1 MHNVIFCTVCSG
13 AIALAGLGLTI
24 DPVIYVVALVIAV
37 CLVGVPHGG
46 LDSMT
51 GKQWLA
57 PRFGYHWSWLF
68 FSGYLAVAATVVL
81 GWLVVPLWTAILFFF
96 VSAWHFGWEDEHSV
110 SQSRFWNHMVSIA
123 SGGLVIWIPTLCRP
137 SEMQTI
143 LEWIVPSAMQ
153 TSSAQIVGITRVL
166 GLIFV
171 PIAFADFGFSVA
183 SMAARKLPLEP
194 RHVRNLLLVVLC
206 ASTPILFS
214 FGLYFCGWHSVR
226 ALVHLQEDHRMSKT
240 QLALA
245 VLPLSLVVIG
255 FAGAATWFWSSGRE
269 LSAELSRTLFIGL
282 SSIAVPHLILYGVV
296 ESQPRAKFLAI
307 DDETDLVQGT
317 VR

>member
-1 MHNVIFCTVCSG
+1 MHNIIFCTVCSG

-24 DPVIYVVALVIAV
+24 DPVAYVVALVIAV

-68 FSGYLAVAATVVL
+68 FGGYLAVAATVIL

-110 SQSRFWNHMVSIA
+110 SQHRFWNHMVSIA
-123 SGGLVIWIPTLCRP
+123 SGGVVIWIPALCRP
-137 SEMQTI
+137 SEMQNI

-171 PIAFADFGFSVA
+171 PIAIADFGFSVA

-194 RHVRNLLLVVLC
+194 RHGRNLLLVVLF

-214 FGLYFCGWHSVR
+214 FGLYFCGWHSIR
-226 ALVHLQEDHRMSKT
+226 GLMHLREDHRMSKT
-240 QLALA
+240 QLAFA
-245 VLPLSLVVIG
+245 VLPLSLAAIG
-255 FAGAATWFWSSGRE
+255 LAGAATWFWSSGRE

-282 SSIAVPHLILYGVV
+282 SSIAVPHLILHGVV
-296 ESQPRAKFLAI
+296 ESHPRAKFLAI
-307 DDETDLVQGT
+307 DNETDLVQGM